1 MSPCLDESVLE
12 DFFSLDCLLRS
23 VGVLGVSSGNLL
35 VCSLCTRDDSCGTVA
50 HADSCDTFAED
61 DSCDRFAKSV

>member
-23 VGVLGVSSGNLL
+23 IGVLGVSSGNLF
-35 VCSLCTRDDSCGTVA
+35 VCSFCTRDDSCGTVA
-50 HADSCDTFAED
+50 HAED

>member
-23 VGVLGVSSGNLL
+23 VGVLGVSSGN
-35 VCSLCTRDDSCGTVA
+35 CGTVA